1 MLCSVHASQQGV
13 SQTMAA
19 MAPGLAQVMDA
30 ARAGTPPQMAVAMR
44 KYRKLRL
51 MLACMQPEGLRV
63 IFKAR
68 SGFVPELASHMW
80 GRNGNIYGQ

>member
-1 MLCSVHASQQGV
+1 MLCRIQASQQGA

-19 MAPGLAQVMDA
+19 MAPGLAQVIDA

-51 MLACMQPEGLRV
+51 MLACKQ
-63 IFKAR
+63 FK
-68 SGFVPELASHMW
+68 EL
-80 GRNGNIYGQ
+80 QV